1 MDRDGRRNIINRV
14 QRGWLDGTFVLV
26 LLGACLV
33 QFVLVEVHRGTS
45 WQLWTALSSN
55 LWREKTHEEVVK
67 HELVAAAERRVDEA
81 EVPVDQP
88 DDVRRR
94 AGREG
99 LPY

>member
-55 LWREKTHEEVVK
+55 LWREKTHEEVVRDRWRP
-67 HELVAAAERRVDEA
+67 EQRRPSSSGSDRVAYSRAA
-81 EVPVDQP
+81 P
-88 DDVRRR
+88 
-94 AGREG
+94 
-99 LPY
+99 